1 MVRAE
6 DINKHLDEDE
16 QPADEISNIES
27 RVKGFNSNEQANA
40 DGRFLF
46 NLLSSTGTYTNSFF
60 KTATF
65 TVSSSVSLT
74 SFVNC
79 VPSTQVQGGAAA
91 TACRR
96 KRSDYSN
103 NSSLDSSSNA
113 WLESDQFYSI
123 APSETLQ

>member
-1 MVRAE
+1 MIRAE
-6 DINKHLDEDE
+6 DISKHLDEDE
-16 QPADEISNIES
+16 QPEISNIES
-27 RVKGFNSNEQANA
+27 RVKGFNSNGQANA
-40 DGRFLF
+40 DERFLF

-79 VPSTQVQGGAAA
+79 VPSTQVLGGAAA

-103 NSSLDSSSNA
+103 NNSSNA
-113 WLESDQFYSI
+113 WLESDQFSI